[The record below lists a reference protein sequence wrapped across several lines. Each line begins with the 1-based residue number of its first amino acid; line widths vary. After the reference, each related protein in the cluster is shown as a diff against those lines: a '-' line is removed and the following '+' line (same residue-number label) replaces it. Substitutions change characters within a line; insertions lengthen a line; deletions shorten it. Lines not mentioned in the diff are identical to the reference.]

1 MGTHHRPSGS
11 TRISNLPRCAAVR
24 AVGGAVVGGW
34 VGGWENADGRQRRGD
49 ASGRLALG
57 YHQLTCGGGV
67 SPVEAELDAV
77 AHRPREHEEEEA
89 RRSAA
94 ADDARLG
101 EWPPRKP
108 AEAGAGA
115 ARPHARRRR
124 RFSGTNWRRVGG
136 PHLLPGTKLFFILPS
151 TNKANIAS
159 RARVL
164 LFCSCAT
171 SHGQSEATSLGGRS
185 SEERKLAEQPTAEEV
200 LAPLGLRPTA
210 DHARLPRRLPCR
222 ARAAAALE
230 RR

>member
-1 MGTHHRPSGS
+1 M
-11 TRISNLPRCAAVR
+11 
-24 AVGGAVVGGW
+24 
-34 VGGWENADGRQRRGD
+34 GGWENADGRQRRGD

-115 ARPHARRRR
+115 ARPHARRRQ
-124 RFSGTNWRRVGG
+124 RFSGTTGAALAVLICFQARSFSSFYLQQTKQTSPAGRACYCFVAVPRRMGKAKPPASAGG
-136 PHLLPGTKLFFILPS
+136 PPRSASWLSSRQRKKCWRLSVFVLLPIT
-151 TNKANIAS
+151 
-159 RARVL
+159 
-164 LFCSCAT
+164 
-171 SHGQSEATSLGGRS
+171 
-185 SEERKLAEQPTAEEV
+185 LAFLVAFLAAPEQP
-200 LAPLGLRPTA
+200 PLSSAG
-210 DHARLPRRLPCR
+210 
-222 ARAAAALE
+222 E
-230 RR
+230 G